1 MPKPLKRRELI
12 RRLRVLGFDG
22 PYSGSKHQFLVRG
35 TLKLRIPNPHEGD
48 IGEPLLREIL
58 KQAGI
63 DLKTWTDQ

>member
-12 RRLRVLGFDG
+12 RRLRDTGFKG

-58 KQAGI
+58 RQAGI
-63 DLKTWTDQ
+63 DPKTW